1 MNSTETCRTEA
12 AAKIQKR
19 HWDVIQREA
28 EEAGDYL
35 EWLRTAAMR
44 EQHAL
49 ADDYAR
55 KIRAAMNKT
64 LDRLERLD
72 AIREMRDIY
81 EMPVSGNAK
90 PGRLAEQVARADW
103 AAQVKDDG
111 GA

>member
-1 MNSTETCRTEA
+1 MTTTETWRTEA

-19 HWDVIQREA
+19 HWDVIQEQA

-35 EWLRTAAMR
+35 GYLRTAAMK
-44 EQHAL
+44 EQHAR

-55 KIRAAMNKT
+55 KVRAAMNEV

-81 EMPVSGNAK
+81 EIP
-90 PGRLAEQVARADW
+90 PAEEGQ
-103 AAQVKDDG
+103 QT
-111 GA
+111 